1 MRKAGLLDRKP
12 MSATAA
18 MMNKAK
24 ADKGV
29 IKTTA
34 HIYGNYRYDYTEYE
48 SRFYFRAALTA
59 NKEILEVDLFTRRCL
74 AAGSKEPRF
83 RIFLDYTRKDF
94 HLCGCNM
101 ARSSNKATEI

>member
-18 MMNKAK
+18 MMHKAK
-24 ADKGV
+24 SDKGV
-29 IKTTA
+29 IKTAA

-59 NKEILEVDLFTRRCL
+59 DKEILEVDLFTRRSI
-74 AAGSKEPRF
+74 AAGRKEPQYHSCHLVSPGF
-83 RIFLDYTRKDF
+83 MVVIGIYDF
-94 HLCGCNM
+94 Q
-101 ARSSNKATEI
+101 S

>member
-18 MMNKAK
+18 MMHKAK
-24 ADKGV
+24 SDKGV
-29 IKTTA
+29 IKTAA

-59 NKEILEVDLFTRRCL
+59 DKEILEVDLFTRRSI
-74 AAGSKEPRF
+74 AAGRKEPQY
-83 RIFLDYTRKDF
+83 RIFLDYARKDF
-94 HLCGCNM
+94 ISWNM
-101 ARSSNKATEI
+101 TEEK